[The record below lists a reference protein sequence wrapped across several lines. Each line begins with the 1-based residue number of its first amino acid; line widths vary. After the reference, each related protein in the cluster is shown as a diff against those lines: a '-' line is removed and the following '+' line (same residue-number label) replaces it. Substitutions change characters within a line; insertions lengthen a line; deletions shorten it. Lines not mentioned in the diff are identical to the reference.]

1 MLRSDFIFQVPKA
14 LIAQYPLPQ
23 RSASRLL
30 YLAPD
35 SIQPQDR
42 EFTQLVA
49 LLRAG
54 DLLIMNNTKVI
65 PARLQGKKASGG
77 QIEVLVERILANDR
91 FLALVKSSKSPKSGA
106 RLILG
111 SAKGSVNAE
120 VLGRQGQF
128 FEIALLD
135 SQVDVLAFLDCEGV
149 IPLPPYI
156 NRPVIDEDLARY
168 QTVYAQHS
176 GAVAA
181 PTAGL
186 HFDQILIAKLAAAG
200 ISTGFITLHVGAGT
214 FQPMRVDDLSDH
226 VMHSEYINVDGVLCE
241 QIKKTKA
248 AGGRII
254 AVGTTAVRA
263 LEAASQSG
271 KLIPYQGN
279 TDIFI
284 QPGYR
289 FRSIDAL
296 ITNFH
301 LPESTLLMLVCAL
314 GGYER
319 VMAAY
324 QYAVAQQ
331 YRFFSYGDANLIWPY
346 SAESI

>member
-1 MLRSDFIFQVPKA
+1 MLRSDFIFQLPKA
-14 LIAQYPLPQ
+14 LIAQYPLSQ
-23 RSASRLL
+23 RSDSRLL
-30 YLAPD
+30 HLAPHTFH
-35 SIQPQDR
+35 PQDR
-42 EFTQLVA
+42 QFAQLSE
-49 LLRAG
+49 LLKPG

-77 QIEVLVERILANDR
+77 QIEVLVERILASDR
-91 FLALVKSSKSPKSGA
+91 FLALVKSSKSPKSGT

-111 SAKGSVNAE
+111 SEKGSVNAE

-128 FEIALLD
+128 FEIAFLD
-135 SQVDVLAFLDCEGV
+135 SQVDVLAFLDCEGA
-149 IPLPPYI
+149 IPLPPYV

-186 HFDQILIAKLAAAG
+186 HFDQTLIAKLAATG
-200 ISTGFITLHVGAGT
+200 ITTGFITLHVGAGT
-214 FQPMRVDDLSDH
+214 FQPVRVDDLSDH
-226 VMHSEYINVDGVLCE
+226 VMHSEYINVDGALCE
-241 QIKKTKA
+241 QIKKAKA

-271 KLIPYQGN
+271 KLMPYHGD

-284 QPGYR
+284 KPGYR
-289 FRSIDAL
+289 FRSVDAL

-314 GGYER
+314 GGYDR

-324 QYAVAQQ
+324 QHAVAQQ

-346 SAESI
+346 SPE

>member
-1 MLRSDFIFQVPKA
+1 MLRSDFVFQLPKA

-23 RSASRLL
+23 RSGSRLL
-30 YLAPD
+30 HLAPH
-35 SIQPQDR
+35 SIHPQDR
-42 EFTQLVA
+42 QFSQLA
-49 LLRAG
+49 GLLRSG
-54 DLLIMNNTKVI
+54 DLLLMNNTKVI
-65 PARLQGKKASGG
+65 PARLHGKKVSGG
-77 QIEVLVERILANDR
+77 RVEVLVERILAGDR
-91 FLALVKSSKSPKSGA
+91 ILALIRSSKSPKSGT

-111 SAKGSVNAE
+111 SANAE
-120 VLGRQGQF
+120 VLGRQGEF
-128 FEIALLD
+128 FEI
-135 SQVDVLAFLDCEGV
+135 VFLDQLDVVSFLQREGAM
-149 IPLPPYI
+149 PLPPYI
-156 NRPVIDEDLARY
+156 DRPVVEDDLARY
-168 QTVYAQHS
+168 QTVYARHN

-186 HFDQILIAKLAAAG
+186 HFDQALLAQLEAEG
-200 ISTGFITLHVGAGT
+200 IETGFITLHVGAGT
-214 FQPMRVDDLSDH
+214 FQPIRVDNLNDH
-226 VMHSEYINVDGVLCE
+226 VMHSEYIDVNERLC
-241 QIKKTKA
+241 QKVTRVKA

-254 AVGTTAVRA
+254 AVGTTVVRA
-263 LEAASQSG
+263 LETASQSG
-271 KLIPYQGN
+271 TLKPYQGD

-301 LPESTLLMLVCAL
+301 LPESTLLMLVCAF

-324 QYAVAQQ
+324 QHAVEQQ

-346 SAESI
+346 SSE

>member
-1 MLRSDFIFQVPKA
+1 MLRSDFIFQLPKA

-30 YLAPD
+30 HLAPH
-35 SIQPQDR
+35 SLHPQDR
-42 EFTQLVA
+42 QFSQLA
-49 LLRAG
+49 GLLRSG
-54 DLLIMNNTKVI
+54 DLLLMNNTKVI
-65 PARLQGKKASGG
+65 PARLHGKKASGG
-77 QIEVLVERILANDR
+77 RIEVLVERILANDR
-91 FLALVKSSKSPKSGA
+91 ILALIKSSKSPKSGA
-106 RLILG
+106 RLLLG
-111 SAKGSVNAE
+111 SANAE

-128 FEIALLD
+128 FEIL
-135 SQVDVLAFLDCEGV
+135 FLDQLDVVSFLQREGTM
-149 IPLPPYI
+149 PLPPYI
-156 NRPVIDEDLARY
+156 DRPVVEDDLSRY
-168 QTVYAQHS
+168 QTVYAQHD

-186 HFDQILIAKLAAAG
+186 HFDQALLAQLETAG
-200 ISTGFITLHVGAGT
+200 IETGFITLHVGAGT
-214 FQPMRVDDLSDH
+214 FQPVRVDNLNDH
-226 VMHSEYINVDGVLCE
+226 VMHSEYIDVDEALCQ
-241 QIKKTKA
+241 QITKTKA

-254 AVGTTAVRA
+254 AVGTTVVRA
-263 LEAASQSG
+263 LETAFQSG
-271 KLIPYQGN
+271 KLVPFQGD

-301 LPESTLLMLVCAL
+301 LPESTLLMLVCAF

-324 QYAVAQQ
+324 QHAVEQQ
-331 YRFFSYGDANLIWPY
+331 YRFFSYGDASLIWPY
-346 SAESI
+346 SSERIV

>member
-1 MLRSDFIFQVPKA
+1 MLRSDFVFQLPKA
-14 LIAQYPLPQ
+14 LIAQYPLSQ

-30 YLAPD
+30 HLAPH
-35 SIQPQDR
+35 SIHPQDR
-42 EFTQLVA
+42 RFSQLTG
-49 LLRAG
+49 LLRSG
-54 DLLIMNNTKVI
+54 DLLLMNNTKVI
-65 PARLQGKKASGG
+65 PARLHGKKASGG
-77 QIEVLVERILANDR
+77 RVEVLVERILANDR
-91 FLALVKSSKSPKSGA
+91 ILALIKSSKSPKRGA
-106 RLILG
+106 RLLLG
-111 SAKGSVNAE
+111 TAHAE

-128 FEIALLD
+128 FEII
-135 SQVDVLAFLDCEGV
+135 FLDQLDVVSFLQREGAM
-149 IPLPPYI
+149 PLPPYI
-156 NRPVIDEDLARY
+156 DRPVIEDDLSRY
-168 QTVYAQHS
+168 QTVYAQHD

-186 HFDQILIAKLAAAG
+186 HFDQALLAQLEDAG
-200 ISTGFITLHVGAGT
+200 IETGFITLHVGAGT
-214 FQPMRVDDLSDH
+214 FQPVRVDDLNDH
-226 VMHSEYINVDGVLCE
+226 VMHSEYIDVDEQLCQ
-241 QIKKTKA
+241 QITRVKA

-254 AVGTTAVRA
+254 AVGTTVVRA
-263 LEAASQSG
+263 LETASQSG
-271 KLIPYQGN
+271 TLMPFRGD

-301 LPESTLLMLVCAL
+301 LPESTLLMLVCAF

-324 QYAVAQQ
+324 QHAVEQQ

-346 SAESI
+346 SSE